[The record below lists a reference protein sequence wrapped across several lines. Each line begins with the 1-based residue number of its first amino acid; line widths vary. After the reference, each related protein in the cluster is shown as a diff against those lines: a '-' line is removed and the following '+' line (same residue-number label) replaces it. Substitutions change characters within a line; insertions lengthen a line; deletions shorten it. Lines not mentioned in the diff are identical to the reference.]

1 MNILIIGDIMLDVNF
16 ISKIERNAP
25 EANIP
30 IYKVEEQNDILGGA
44 ANVAQNLNYLKCN
57 IELISVVGDDNSA
70 THMKALLRTK
80 QIPHTL
86 FVDETRNTT
95 QKNRVFVN
103 NQLVTRYDIEDN
115 HNIRQEF
122 ENKIINH
129 VENIITEY
137 NLKGEKIDAI
147 VISDYNKGV
156 ITPTL
161 CEKIIH
167 YCIDNNIYTFV
178 DPKTTNIEKYKNCF
192 CFKPNLTEG
201 EMISK
206 EKEIDN
212 ILTKIQN
219 TLNPNHVILTCGS
232 KGIYVDNIKN
242 HLYHKNTFDVVD
254 VTGAGDIVLCVLVY
268 VFLQKKDM
276 LLAAEI
282 ANHIAGKSVTKVGN
296 YNISLEDI
304 SESYEII
311 ETQNTVINDKIIN
324 DKIINDKIIFDYE
337 IEKIKALSKQP
348 NLVFTNGCFDI
359 IHSAHI
365 QNLQF
370 AKMQGE
376 CLVVGLNSDSSVK
389 RIKGEERPINNE
401 EERSKLLSLFDFVDY
416 VIIFN
421 DDTPLS
427 VLQLLCPAILVKGSD
442 YKKEDIIGSE
452 YAQRVLLFDYID
464 GKSSSRV
471 INKIQTIANK

>member
-30 IYKVEEQNDILGGA
+30 IYKVEEKNYILGGA

-57 IELISVVGDDNSA
+57 IELISVVGDDDCA
-70 THMKALLRTK
+70 THIKSLLTKK
-80 QIPHTL
+80 QIPNTL
-86 FVDETRNTT
+86 FVDKTRNTI
-95 QKNRVFVN
+95 QKNRIFVN
-103 NQLVTRYDIEDN
+103 NQLVTRYDIEDI
-115 HNIRQEF
+115 HNISQEF
-122 ENKIINH
+122 ENKIIIH
-129 VENIITEY
+129 MENIITEY
-137 NLKGEKIDAI
+137 ILKGEKIDAV
-147 VISDYNKGV
+147 VISDYNKGI
-156 ITPTL
+156 ITPIL

-178 DPKTTNIEKYKNCF
+178 DPKTKNIEKYKNCF

-201 EMISK
+201 EIISG

-212 ILTKIQN
+212 IFTKIRN

-232 KGIYVDNIKN
+232 KGIYVNNIENHIQHKKN
-242 HLYHKNTFDVVD
+242 IDVVD

-276 LLAAEI
+276 LLATEI
-282 ANHIAGKSVTKVGN
+282 ANHIAGKSVASVGN
-296 YNISLEDI
+296 YNISLKDI
-304 SESYEII
+304 SESYE
-311 ETQNTVINDKIIN
+311 
-324 DKIINDKIIFDYE
+324 IINDKIIFDYE
-337 IEKIKALSKQP
+337 IEKIQVLSNQP

-370 AKMQGE
+370 AKRQGE
-376 CLVVGLNSDSSVK
+376 YLVVGLNSDSSVK
-389 RIKGEERPINNE
+389 RIKGQERPINNE

-427 VLQLLCPAILVKGSD
+427 LLNLLRPTTLVKGSD

-452 YAQRVLLFDYID
+452 YAERVILFDYID